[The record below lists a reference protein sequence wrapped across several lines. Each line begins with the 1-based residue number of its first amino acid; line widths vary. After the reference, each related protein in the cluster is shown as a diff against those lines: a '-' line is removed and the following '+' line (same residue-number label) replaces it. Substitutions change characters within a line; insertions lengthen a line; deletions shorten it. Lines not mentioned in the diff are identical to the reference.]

1 MISGGDGKLRIN
13 LLSWDFFRNIFMRLR
28 LMYFGVVVMNCIQD
42 IDGQNGKLGGKYYL
56 QALVLKSRIY
66 DFSII

>member
-28 LMYFGVVVMNCIQD
+28 LMYFGVVVMNCIRD
-42 IDGQNGKLGGKYYL
+42 IEDKMESWEAGIIYRLWYL
-56 QALVLKSRIY
+56 SPGYMTFQ
-66 DFSII
+66 